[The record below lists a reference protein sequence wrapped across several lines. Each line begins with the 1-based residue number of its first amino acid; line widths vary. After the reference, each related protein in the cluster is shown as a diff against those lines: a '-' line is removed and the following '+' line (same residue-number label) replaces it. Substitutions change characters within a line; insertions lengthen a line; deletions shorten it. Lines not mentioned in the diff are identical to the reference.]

1 MKNTK
6 FNEQQYG
13 GNYTIKTAK
22 IQLNN
27 ERNGIPTTT
36 NTETIGGKKYVVVSY
51 YIGKKD
57 FREVFEELAFRHVL
71 EEMKNS
77 VD

>member
-6 FNEQQYG
+6 FNEQRYG
-13 GNYTIKTAK
+13 GNYTNKAVK
-22 IQLNN
+22 IQLND
-27 ERNGIPTTT
+27 ERSDAPTTT
-36 NTETIGGKKYVVVSY
+36 HTEIIGGKKYVVVSH

-57 FREVFEELAFRHVL
+57 FKEVFGDFAFRQVL
-71 EEMKNS
+71 AEMKNS

>member
-1 MKNTK
+1 M
-6 FNEQQYG
+6 
-13 GNYTIKTAK
+13 
-22 IQLNN
+22 
-27 ERNGIPTTT
+27 PTTT
-36 NTETIGGKKYVVVSY
+36 NTETIGGKKYVVVSH

-57 FREVFEELAFRHVL
+57 FREVFVDIAFRQVL

>member
-6 FNEQQYG
+6 LNEQRYG
-13 GNYTIKTAK
+13 GNYTNKTAK

-27 ERNGIPTTT
+27 ERNGITTT
-36 NTETIGGKKYVVVSY
+36 HTESIGGKKYVVVSH

-57 FREVFEELAFRHVL
+57 FKEVFGNIAFKQVL
-71 EEMKNS
+71 TEMKNS
-77 VD
+77 VR

>member
-1 MKNTK
+1 MKNTN
-6 FNEQQYG
+6 FNEQRYG
-13 GNYTIKTAK
+13 GNYTNKTAK
-22 IQLNN
+22 LQLND
-27 ERNGIPTTT
+27 ERNGTPTTAH
-36 NTETIGGKKYVVVSY
+36 TETIGGKKYVVVSH

-57 FREVFEELAFRHVL
+57 FREVFGDLAFRQVL

>member
-6 FNEQQYG
+6 LNEQRYG
-13 GNYTIKTAK
+13 GNYTNKTAK

-36 NTETIGGKKYVVVSY
+36 HTESIGGKKYVVVSH

-57 FREVFEELAFRHVL
+57 FREVFGDIAFRQVL

>member
-6 FNEQQYG
+6 FNEQRYG
-13 GNYTIKTAK
+13 GNYTNKAAT
-22 IQLNN
+22 QLND
-27 ERNGIPTTT
+27 ERNGAPTTT
-36 NTETIGGKKYVVVSY
+36 NTETIDGKKYVVVSH

-57 FREVFEELAFRHVL
+57 FREVFGDIAFRQVL

-77 VD
+77 AH

>member
-6 FNEQQYG
+6 FNEQRYG
-13 GNYTIKTAK
+13 GKFTNKAA
-22 IQLNN
+22 IQLND
-27 ERNGIPTTT
+27 ERSDAPTTT
-36 NTETIGGKKYVVVSY
+36 NAETIGGKKYVVVSH

-57 FREVFEELAFRHVL
+57 FREVFGDIAFRQVL

>member
-6 FNEQQYG
+6 FNEQRYG
-13 GNYTIKTAK
+13 GNYTNKTAK
-22 IQLNN
+22 IQLND
-27 ERNGIPTTT
+27 ERKGTPTTAH
-36 NTETIGGKKYVVVSY
+36 TETIGGKKYVVVSH

-57 FREVFEELAFRHVL
+57 FREVFEELAFRQVL